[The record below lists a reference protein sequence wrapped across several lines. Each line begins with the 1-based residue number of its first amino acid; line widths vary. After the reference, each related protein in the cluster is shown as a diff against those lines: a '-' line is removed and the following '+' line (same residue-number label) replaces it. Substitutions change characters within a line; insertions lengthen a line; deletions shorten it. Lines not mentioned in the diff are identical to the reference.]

1 LKSNQRQ
8 LENVQSELYD
18 VSNKVSEKAEAKS
31 DEVEI
36 MINDLEASQQRAA
49 IAEREVEALRDQ
61 IRIIQDSANRYF
73 RYERF

>member
-1 LKSNQRQ
+1 
-8 LENVQSELYD
+8 

>member
-1 LKSNQRQ
+1 MKSNQRQ